1 MVDSWQQRAQAKR
14 ESILAAI
21 PKEWRI
27 ENPPRDKQLDVTGSF
42 IQQYLDKR
50 EIEITET
57 TADDIVKQT
66 VSGKWSAEEVTRAF
80 CHRAALAHQLVC
92 LRWIDLPKKLW
103 MLTQIGPMPPRDLLR
118 CSYCRRKGA

>member
-1 MVDSWQQRAQAKR
+1 MVESWQQRAQAKR

-66 VSGKWSAEEVTRAF
+66 VAGKWSAEEVTRAF

-92 LRWIDLPKKLW
+92 IRWIDL
-103 MLTQIGPMPPRDLLR
+103 
-118 CSYCRRKGA
+118 RKNHGC